1 MDAYDIFLRQV
12 LGGVATGSIY
22 GSLALALVM
31 IYQSTQ
37 KINFAQGEMAMFSTY
52 IAWWLIAA
60 GLPYWFAFIATVA
73 VALAV
78 GAVVEYVVIRRI
90 SGGPPLSVI
99 AVFIGLLLI
108 FHSAAGA
115 IFGNAV
121 QQFPSPF
128 HGELPW
134 ATRMISLHA
143 LGMLAVNLAVLLVL
157 FAFFRFTRL
166 GLAMRASAFNPVS
179 SQLSGIPV
187 PLMFTLGWGGASAV
201 GAVAGMMVAPITYLD
216 PDMMGGVLIYSF
228 AGALLG
234 GLTSPG
240 GAMLGG
246 IVVGVLENILGAYV
260 IGTELKLPAALA
272 LILAVLLVWPAG
284 LFGRKIVARV

>member
-1 MDAYDIFLRQV
+1 VDAYDIFLRQV
-12 LGGVATGSIY
+12 LGGIATGSIY

-60 GLPYWFAFIATVA
+60 GLPYWLAALATV
-73 VALAV
+73 VIALAI
-78 GAVVEYVVIRRI
+78 GALVELVVIRRI
-90 SGGPPLSVI
+90 SSGPPLSVI

-108 FHSAAGA
+108 FHSLAGA
-115 IFGNAV
+115 IFGNALL
-121 QQFPSPF
+121 QFPSPF
-128 HGELPW
+128 HGEIAGLS
-134 ATRMISLHA
+134 RMISVHS
-143 LGMLAVNLAVLLVL
+143 LGMLGVNLAVLLAL
-157 FAFFRFTRL
+157 FLFFRYTRL
-166 GLAMRASAFNPVS
+166 GLAMRASAFNPAS
-179 SQLSGIPV
+179 SQLCGIPV

-240 GAMLGG
+240 GAMIGG
-246 IVVGVLENILGAYV
+246 IVVGILENFLGAYV
-260 IGTELKLPAALA
+260 IGTELKLPVALV
-272 LILAVLLVWPAG
+272 LIIVVLLIWPSG
-284 LFGRKIVARV
+284 VFGRRIVSRV